1 MLNKA
6 KNQNKGSKFLMAAA
20 TLTPMFGAALPQAIN
35 SPVVQNIVANAD
47 ETGANTATNKDDA
60 LNQSAGISKDGKVK
74 DVTYDTHAKN
84 SANINDNGVG
94 EGGTSQTSRYSPVN
108 TQNSLTGKTG
118 SSASS
123 NASSN
128 TSSATSSSA
137 TSGNSSNASSGVS
150 SNASSATSSSAA
162 SNSANSA
169 SDNQSSASDTKAD
182 TKQVVDYINQH
193 SDPKLDMSEDATLA
207 NVPANTKVQTYAKEH
222 GFTQNA
228 KVQAGQHALNVYYNP
243 TTKQFL
249 VSEDDQDKPL
259 TLSQIMGVLNLKHN
273 NASDANGNGSASPA
287 GGVSGTSV
295 GLPGSGSFGAGGLAQ
310 TNTQSNQNGIA
321 LSALGLLSLGLMIG
335 LSGDKLK
342 LKN

>member
-1 MLNKA
+1 MLNKV
-6 KNQNKGSKFLMAAA
+6 KNQNKGSKVLMAAA

-47 ETGANTATNKDDA
+47 ETSATTNKDDA

-123 NASSN
+123 NASS
-128 TSSATSSSA
+128 ATSSSA
-137 TSGNSSNASSGVS
+137 TSATSGASSNASSGAS

-169 SDNQSSASDTKAD
+169 SDHQSSASDTKAD

-207 NVPANTKVQTYAKEH
+207 NVPSNTKVQTYAKEH

-273 NASDANGNGSASPA
+273 NASDANGNGSAFPA

-310 TNTQSNQNGIA
+310 TNTQGNQNGIA
-321 LSALGLLSLGLMIG
+321 LSALGLSSLGLMIG

>member
-1 MLNKA
+1 MLNKV
-6 KNQNKGSKFLMAAA
+6 KNQNKGSKVLMAAA

-47 ETGANTATNKDDA
+47 ETSANTNKDDA

-108 TQNSLTGKTG
+108 TQNTLTGNTG

-128 TSSATSSSA
+128 ASSATSSSA
-137 TSGNSSNASSGVS
+137 TSGNSSNASSGAS

-162 SNSANSA
+162 SDSANSA
-169 SDNQSSASDTKAD
+169 SDNQSSASDAQAD

-193 SDPKLDMSEDATLA
+193 SDPKLDMSENATLA
-207 NVPANTKVQTYAKEH
+207 NVPSNTKVQTYAKEH

-228 KVQAGQHALNVYYNP
+228 KVQAGQHVLNVYYNP

-273 NASDANGNGSASPA
+273 NASDANGNGSSPA

-310 TNTQSNQNGIA
+310 TNTQGNQNGIA
-321 LSALGLLSLGLMIG
+321 LSALGLSSLGLMIG

>member
-1 MLNKA
+1 MLNKV
-6 KNQNKGSKFLMAAA
+6 KNQNKGSKVLMAAA

-47 ETGANTATNKDDA
+47 ETSATTNKDDA

-123 NASSN
+123 NASS
-128 TSSATSSSA
+128 ATSSSA
-137 TSGNSSNASSGVS
+137 TSGNSSNATNSSNASSGAS
-150 SNASSATSSSAA
+150 SNASSATSSSAV

-207 NVPANTKVQTYAKEH
+207 NVPANTKVQTYAKAH

-273 NASDANGNGSASPA
+273 NASDANGNDSASPA

-295 GLPGSGSFGAGGLAQ
+295 GLPGSNSFGAGGLAQ
-310 TNTQSNQNGIA
+310 TNTQGNQNGIA
-321 LSALGLLSLGLMIG
+321 LSALGLSSLGLMIG